1 MEQKE
6 KLKQIFRLSR
16 FLPVSLGAVS
26 AALLVRILQLNLAV
40 DFATGFFQEDTFLV
54 PLLTVILLLYLA
66 YAVIVLL
73 LHPLR
78 LEQPYKMKNPLP
90 AAVILA
96 RPGSSCCWRGSLPCL
111 VQTVCWSGLPLCWRL
126 LLEPYCFIMRSC
138 FGKKSKNGFKTM
150 FFSWFRHSGQFL
162 SWFVFLFIIQR
173 WQTFRPIFLRFCFQ
187 QRLFCFWSIMRVI
200 PPDFCGGIRNGS

>member
-54 PLLTVILLLYLA
+54 PLLAVILLLYLA

-90 AAVILA
+90 AAVIFGAAGIL
-96 RPGSSCCWRGSLPCL
+96 
-111 VQTVCWSGLPLCWRL
+111 L
-126 LLEPYCFIMRSC
+126 LLEGNHCLVWYRRYA
-138 FGKKSKNGFKTM
+138 GADY
-150 FFSWFRHSGQFL
+150 HSAGG
-162 SWFVFLFIIQR
+162 
-173 WQTFRPIFLRFCFQ
+173 
-187 QRLFCFWSIMRVI
+187 CFWSRTALS
-200 PPDFCGGIRNGS
+200 CGLALEKRAKTASKPCFFPGSGTLVSS